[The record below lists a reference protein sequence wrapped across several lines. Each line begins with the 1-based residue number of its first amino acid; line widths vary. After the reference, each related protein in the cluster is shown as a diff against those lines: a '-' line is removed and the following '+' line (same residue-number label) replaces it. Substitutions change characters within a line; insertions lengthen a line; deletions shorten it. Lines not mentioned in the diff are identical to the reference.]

1 MADDLQMFP
10 VRQQLYSAPLA
21 DIPATV
27 RDQLCAA
34 GLEERIR
41 PGQRIAITAGSRGI
55 NNIAVILKATVDCVK
70 AVGGL
75 PFIVPAMGSHGGAT
89 AEGQSELL
97 ATFGITEER
106 MGAPILSSMEVVE
119 LGHTE
124 RGTPVFLDRNA
135 AGADGIIVI
144 NRVKTHTDFKGPY
157 ESGLM
162 KMITIGLGKRV
173 QAESIHAY
181 LAWGLQNLIPE
192 VGRAKIALAPIQLA
206 LAILEDGYDQTCEIV
221 GLKAEEIEAREPGL
235 LVRAKEYM
243 ARLPFDDIDLLIVDQ
258 IGKEISGAGMDP
270 NVIGRLRIPGEPE
283 FDSPRVERLVVLDLT
298 EETHGNGIG
307 TGLADFTTQKLVD
320 KIDWHV
326 TNTNSVVS
334 GFLLRSMVPVVCSTD
349 RDAVER
355 ALFTLRRKPVP
366 EVRVMRIRNTLHLEQ
381 LQLSAAFRE
390 EAVAHP
396 KIAMEGDATP
406 MRFDPAGNLL

>member
-1 MADDLQMFP
+1 MADVLKMFP

-21 DIPATV
+21 DIPAAV

-55 NNIAVILKATVDCVK
+55 NNIAEILKAAVECVK
-70 AVGGL
+70 SVGGQ

-89 AEGQSELL
+89 AEGQAELL

-106 MGAPILSSMEVVE
+106 MGCPVLSSMEVVE
-119 LGHTE
+119 LGRTE
-124 RGTPVFLDRNA
+124 RGTPVYLDRNA
-135 AGADGIIVI
+135 AGAAGILVI

-192 VGRAKIALAPIQLA
+192 VGRAKIQLAPIRMA

-221 GLKAEEIEAREPGL
+221 GLKAEEIEAREPEL

-243 ARLPFDDIDLLIVDQ
+243 ARLPFDDIDLLIIDQ

-283 FDSPRVERLVVLDLT
+283 FERPRVERLVVLDLT
-298 EETHGNGIG
+298 DETHGNGIG
-307 TGLADFTTQKLVD
+307 TGLADFTTQKLID

-334 GFLLRSMVPVVCSTD
+334 GFLLRSMVPVVSPTD
-349 RDAVER
+349 RAAIES
-355 ALFTLRRKPVP
+355 ALFTLRRKPVE
-366 EVRVMRIRNTLHLEQ
+366 EVRAMRIRNTLHLEQ
-381 LQLSAAFRE
+381 LQLSAAFVE
-390 EAVAHP
+390 EASGHP
-396 KIAMEGDATP
+396 RLEIEGTPAP
-406 MRFDPAGNLL
+406 MRFDGTGNLL

>member
-1 MADDLQMFP
+1 MADDLRMFP

-21 DIPATV
+21 DIPAAV
-27 RDQLCAA
+27 RDQLCVA
-34 GLEERIR
+34 GLEERVR

-55 NNIAVILKATVDCVK
+55 TNIAAILKATVESVK
-70 AVGGL
+70 AVGGQ

-89 AEGQSELL
+89 AEGQAEVL

-106 MGAPILSSMEVVE
+106 MGAPVLSSMEVVE

-124 RGTPVFLDRNA
+124 RGTPVYLDRNA
-135 AGADGIIVI
+135 AGADGIIVV

-192 VGRAKIALAPIQLA
+192 VGRAKIRLAPIQLA
-206 LAILEDGYDQTCEIV
+206 LGILEDGYDQTCEIV
-221 GLKAEEIEAREPGL
+221 GLKSEEIEAREPEL

-283 FDSPRVERLVVLDLT
+283 FERPRVERLVVLDLT

-334 GFLLRSMVPVVCSTD
+334 GFLLRSMVPVVSLTD
-349 RDAVER
+349 RAAIES
-355 ALFTLRRKPVP
+355 ALFTLRRKPV
-366 EVRVMRIRNTLHLEQ
+366 EDIRVMRIRNTLHLEQ
-381 LQLSAAFRE
+381 LQLSAAFHE
-390 EAVAHP
+390 EADGHP
-396 KIAMEGDATP
+396 RIQIDGEPAP
-406 MRFDPAGNLL
+406 MHFDIGGNLM